1 MWFRIEIEESGE
13 ATSWELCDDTL
24 LDIDALTDRF
34 LEEMS
39 GGAWERDSSGGIVPL
54 GCGHI
59 TATIYDPKTHGDAS
73 AVCWA
78 SRSYFLA

>member
-39 GGAWERDSSGGIVPL
+39 DGGGIVTGKP
-54 GCGHI
+54 H
-59 TATIYDPKTHGDAS
+59 
-73 AVCWA
+73 
-78 SRSYFLA
+78 